1 MTEDEN
7 NHYESGIDEW
17 RKLPV
22 FRQGVVI
29 LHLVE
34 HIIEGIKLEDNNPN
48 SQYKKALYQRYTQ
61 QMMDNAILIPSA
73 IATAHGVDLYDL
85 KMENATVVRKSA
97 REIIQDSKGLLAS
110 GYKDVEYLDL
120 LGDAIEMLRP
130 IFARWVQTFDA
141 TQYIIDRWGLFNPP
155 GVNFDD
161 PAQLKNID
169 PNTFL
174 NNLDKDDD
182 WEDSEDEGLKN

>member
-7 NHYESGIDEW
+7 NRYDKGIDEW

-34 HIIEGIKLEDNNPN
+34 HIIEGIKLEDSNPN

-85 KMENATVVRKSA
+85 KMENATVVRKAA

-130 IFARWVQTFDA
+130 IFARWVQTFDTA
-141 TQYIIDRWGLFNPP
+141 QYIIDRWGLFNPP
-155 GVNFDD
+155 GINFDD
-161 PAQLKNID
+161 PAQAMSSDFNS
-169 PNTFL
+169 FL
-174 NNLDKDDD
+174 DNLD
-182 WEDSEDEGLKN
+182 EDEDWDDNDEKDSQ